1 MKTPLKIFDKSILS
15 GLPKE
20 NFISSLFPRL
30 QEQKTQQFTTLVMTL
45 AAIGIFVF
53 FAISPTLSTIAQLN
67 KQLEDSQFVD
77 QKLTEKITN
86 LATLQQKYAK
96 LQNDIPVVM
105 DAIPTTPEMAIL
117 IGKIQSITEQSSV
130 QLQRVQTF
138 PVDVTTVK
146 LPPTS
151 STAYGITFDVS
162 GTPQQLGLFLSNLAS
177 FDRLLTIDNV
187 SLVKQ
192 SPNDST
198 LRMTI
203 KGKALFKQ

>member
-20 NFISSLFPRL
+20 NFISSLLPRL

-151 STAYGITFDVS
+151 STSYGITFDVS